1 MDIFLIAIYVL
12 MIYMIVRM
20 LAMRKMNKKMGKIVD
35 LVKVMEDKDLFMT
48 KADDAIETAENEEEK
63 TKFQILKLWGSC
75 YHKEYGD
82 YERMLDEINTS
93 ILFASKS
100 TNDDSFFYLLLAI
113 PNILQADGRWEEVKK
128 LEEKTE
134 NNKEEYEKRLDYQIA
149 VNCLK
154 YYRNEE
160 DKGFAFFESVM
171 EGNYETYF
179 YNRQLIGL
187 YKEVVAAMLL
197 KQYEEKGD
205 NEHYDEMKSICEQY
219 MQTRIGDMWLKN
231 MGIVMGDYPPSEY
244 AERIPENH
252 EEEEK
257 HEDVIEAETEEH
269 PSENIEDLVEN
280 TESGTSFVGEEE
292 PKE

>member
-1 MDIFLIAIYVL
+1 MPDLSIGCIFVQKEKPMSGFHDFLFRKHL
-12 MIYMIVRM
+12 TQVRIKGIESNIFVPNGC
-20 LAMRKMNKKMGKIVD
+20 AGRKVHAFRY
-35 LVKVMEDKDLFMT
+35 L
-48 KADDAIETAENEEEK
+48 
-63 TKFQILKLWGSC
+63 
-75 YHKEYGD
+75 
-82 YERMLDEINTS
+82 
-93 ILFASKS
+93 
-100 TNDDSFFYLLLAI
+100 FYLLLAI

-231 MGIVMGDYPPSEY
+231 MGIVLGDYPPSEY